1 MTLGTSGLDRGS
13 TIRRAR
19 SSRPLPAS
27 GAAWPT
33 LTEGGGGGRAG
44 QWGQRRVV
52 EVHGDP
58 VHRRAEHLGGDLR
71 QRRRLPAADVGPDWE
86 ARTGQAGY
94 FHVPVVI
101 AGRYRG
107 LAFQADEPGEPGYP
121 RDQIELFSEVRLRD
135 ALGLEDGDHLAVTTL
150 PG

>member
-1 MTLGTSGLDRGS
+1 MRSGRGLGAELMADPAVLERLAELVGFAVVPGTLNVRL
-13 TIRRAR
+13 A
-19 SSRPLPAS
+19 RPLER
-27 GAAWPT
+27 G
-33 LTEGGGGGRAG
+33 TE
-44 QWGQRRVV
+44 WKY
-52 EVHGDP
+52 
-58 VHRRAEHLGGDLR
+58 
-71 QRRRLPAADVGPDWE
+71 LPAADVGPDWE

>member
-1 MTLGTSGLDRGS
+1 MPGTLNVRL
-13 TIRRAR
+13 A
-19 SSRPLPAS
+19 RPLER
-27 GAAWPT
+27 G
-33 LTEGGGGGRAG
+33 TEWKYLA
-44 QWGQRRVV
+44 
-52 EVHGDP
+52 
-58 VHRRAEHLGGDLR
+58 
-71 QRRRLPAADVGPDWE
+71 AADVGPDWE

>member
-1 MTLGTSGLDRGS
+1 MRSGRGLGAELMADPAVLERLAELVGFAVVPGTLNVRL
-13 TIRRAR
+13 A
-19 SSRPLPAS
+19 RPLER
-27 GAAWPT
+27 GAEWKYLA
-33 LTEGGGGGRAG
+33 
-44 QWGQRRVV
+44 
-52 EVHGDP
+52 
-58 VHRRAEHLGGDLR
+58 
-71 QRRRLPAADVGPDWE
+71 AADVGPDWE